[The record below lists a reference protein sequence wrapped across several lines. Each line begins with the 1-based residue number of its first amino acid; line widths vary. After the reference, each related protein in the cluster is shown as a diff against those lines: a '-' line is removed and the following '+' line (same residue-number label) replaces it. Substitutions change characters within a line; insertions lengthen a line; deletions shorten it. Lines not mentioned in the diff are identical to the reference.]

1 MIHTRRTVTIGDV
14 ESTIDKDI
22 VLYRGDREVE
32 VEFVIV
38 GSKFE
43 FTNAGNVIKSTNAS
57 HGQLVIDTPQGVKLF
72 SEVTPCKE
80 GSVIFVIT
88 AEMIDE
94 LEEVGLYSFQIRLF
108 DEEQF
113 SRISIPPVND
123 GIEIRS
129 PLAAEDENN
138 LSDTAVVDKAV
149 VQNRNE
155 EVGPTFNDAGDYNKT
170 QWVKGDVIS
179 SGRLNKLED
188 AIYTIDNNMDEITG
202 YVDTFRES
210 IDTADQTLQADINR
224 VSDRVEEVNRNL
236 SADVAD
242 VNRNWNEVRA
252 EMDEFGDTIYDYI
265 DKRVSCITVEEFGV
279 IGDGMVD
286 DYANLQ
292 NAMNYAC
299 DNGLTL
305 ISKSN
310 KIFRTTKTLTITK
323 PFHINFYNSILKC
336 EDKVGLEINLLDA
349 SAQSYISNITIDC
362 EYNEAGIDITARRS
376 YLEKIYFT
384 NIIKNGL
391 VVNGGYEVDIS
402 KCNFRGVS
410 ATSKGIVL
418 NTTDINVRSCYG
430 IDLNVFV
437 ENNSDGNRIKDCHA
451 WIWQSHILPN
461 SIFADLKTSAI
472 VQNCVFDTYAIGVRC
487 SAQGTSRVMNNNYIV
502 HPDAYNSRIYDVPPT
517 FIYFTGS
524 PPVYK
529 SVITNN
535 WVSFPSNEL
544 TGYDTPGNFS
554 NLKPIQLCCEVS
566 GNTGYYIDMVNE
578 ATSMLTPIN
587 GNISTRR
594 SYVIRKG
601 NRVSLKAYV
610 AFSDGLPETD
620 TVVFKIPDLMRP
632 FSNFGAFGAMGTN
645 IDNLSR
651 IMYVYITSSG
661 DVIIKNASG
670 DSTMSQGAIICEYD
684 VWQPGIDV
692 FLNN

>member
-32 VEFVIV
+32 VEFVLL
-38 GSKFE
+38 GNKFE

-155 EVGPTFNDAGDYNKT
+155 EVGPTFDDAGDYNKT

-224 VSDRVEEVNRNL
+224 VSNRVEEVNRTL

-252 EMDEFGDTIYDYI
+252 EMD
-265 DKRVSCITVEEFGV
+265 
-279 IGDGMVD
+279 
-286 DYANLQ
+286 A
-292 NAMNYAC
+292 
-299 DNGLTL
+299 
-305 ISKSN
+305 
-310 KIFRTTKTLTITK
+310 
-323 PFHINFYNSILKC
+323 
-336 EDKVGLEINLLDA
+336 
-349 SAQSYISNITIDC
+349 
-362 EYNEAGIDITARRS
+362 
-376 YLEKIYFT
+376 
-384 NIIKNGL
+384 
-391 VVNGGYEVDIS
+391 
-402 KCNFRGVS
+402 
-410 ATSKGIVL
+410 
-418 NTTDINVRSCYG
+418 
-430 IDLNVFV
+430 FV
-437 ENNSDGNRIKDCHA
+437 
-451 WIWQSHILPN
+451 
-461 SIFADLKTSAI
+461 
-472 VQNCVFDTYAIGVRC
+472 
-487 SAQGTSRVMNNNYIV
+487 
-502 HPDAYNSRIYDVPPT
+502 
-517 FIYFTGS
+517 
-524 PPVYK
+524 
-529 SVITNN
+529 
-535 WVSFPSNEL
+535 
-544 TGYDTPGNFS
+544 
-554 NLKPIQLCCEVS
+554 
-566 GNTGYYIDMVNE
+566 
-578 ATSMLTPIN
+578 N
-587 GNISTRR
+587 GNIIR
-594 SYVIRKG
+594 SIGDHILKG
-601 NRVSLKAYV
+601 RVSWSLASSPSEIYV
-610 AFSDGLPETD
+610 SYPYTLTGAED
-620 TVVFKIPDLMRP
+620 TKTILLTCECEEDMSVTVKTGSNTLSGFVIKINKKPTA
-632 FSNFGAFGAMGTN
+632 NNA
-645 IDNLSR
+645 
-651 IMYVYITSSG
+651 
-661 DVIIKNASG
+661 VIHWVAH
-670 DSTMSQGAIICEYD
+670 
-684 VWQPGIDV
+684 
-692 FLNN
+692 